1 LGFLGGSVI
10 KNPCFPGS
18 SVVRNLPANAGGVG
32 SILGSGRPSAEGN
45 GNPVQYSCLGSPM
58 DIETWWATIHR
69 VAKELDT
76 FSDLTPTNKY
86 FLVTIFHQV
95 STMMILSP
103 SLGLFIFFI
112 MFFVEQNF
120 KF

>member
-1 LGFLGGSVI
+1 MI

-69 VAKELDT
+69 VAKELG
-76 FSDLTPTNKY
+76 
-86 FLVTIFHQV
+86 
-95 STMMILSP
+95 
-103 SLGLFIFFI
+103 SLAGYCP
-112 MFFVEQNF
+112 
-120 KF
+120 